1 MYNCDRQMDG
11 QTPHDGIG
19 KNTAY
24 VTYEVNNN
32 GQTSYRNI
40 IATVTFDRLLCDA
53 ECDLLAKAKFLV
65 KFFLKPFTHLYCCTV
80 FMHS

>member
-1 MYNCDRQMDG
+1 MFISFDRMYNCDRQMDG

-40 IATVTFDRLLCDA
+40 IATVTFDRLL
-53 ECDLLAKAKFLV
+53 
-65 KFFLKPFTHLYCCTV
+65 
-80 FMHS
+80 